1 MRKRS
6 KGEVCSLF
14 RKTPRPSKN
23 LSPAQL
29 KAIKSIKENIVV
41 FKAYKGNATVM
52 MDKEEYHKKCL
63 QPPTYVPLPKDP
75 TAKVERRVMEVLK
88 QLQKE
93 KAIDKTLLER
103 LRPNHCKAP
112 RFYGLPKIHKTEN
125 PIVSAIGSP
134 TYHLA
139 KFVTPP

>member
-1 MRKRS
+1 
-6 KGEVCSLF
+6 
-14 RKTPRPSKN
+14 
-23 LSPAQL
+23 
-29 KAIKSIKENIVV
+29 
-41 FKAYKGNATVM
+41 

-63 QPPTYVPLPKDP
+63 ALLQQPTYVPLPKDP

-103 LRPNHCKAP
+103 LRPNHCRAP
-112 RFYGLPKIHKTEN
+112 RFYGLPKIHKTDDPLR

-139 KFVTPP
+139 KFITSIISPFDGQQLILCEEC